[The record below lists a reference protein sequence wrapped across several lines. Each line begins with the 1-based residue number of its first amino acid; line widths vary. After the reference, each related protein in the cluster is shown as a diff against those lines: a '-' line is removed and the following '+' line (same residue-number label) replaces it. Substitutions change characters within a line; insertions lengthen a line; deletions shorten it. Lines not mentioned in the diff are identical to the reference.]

1 MLSEHKIKAVENIAL
16 DTLSGS
22 KALGIFPTPVDKIL
36 AYANLK
42 VSSGVD
48 LSKINNS
55 FFNKADMQV
64 RRGMIK
70 LRGVLDRKEKTVYLD
85 LTQLGVRKT
94 FVKLHE
100 AGHELCPW
108 QEKLQNCLDDD
119 ETLDPDINELFEA
132 EANLFASASLFQL
145 GIFSDKMAELP
156 LEMNSAILL
165 SKTFGASV
173 HSTLRRY
180 VEKNPKRCALLVL
193 KKDEDKTFNLPKLYV
208 RNSFQ
213 SNSFT
218 KDWGTIAWGSELGI
232 EVPFVLDYLIG
243 RKHYKSE
250 IQILSQ
256 DMKSVDCNYYYFDN
270 TYNIFVLIVPKGE
283 MIRSKTNIYLKV

>member
-1 MLSEHKIKAVENIAL
+1 MLSEHKIKTVENIAL

-22 KALGIFPTPVDKIL
+22 KALGVFPTPVDKIL
-36 AYANLK
+36 DYANLK

-48 LSKINNS
+48 LSKVNNS
-55 FFNKADMQV
+55 FFNKADIQV

-70 LRGVLDRKEKTVYLD
+70 LRGVLDRKDKTVYLD

-173 HSTLRRY
+173 HATLRRY

-193 KKDEDKTFNLPKLYV
+193 KKDEDKTFNLSKLYV
-208 RNSFQ
+208 RNYFQ

-218 KDWGTIAWGSELGI
+218 KDWGTIAWANEIGI
-232 EVPFVLDYLIG
+232 EVPFVLDYLVG

-250 IQILSQ
+250 IEILSQ
-256 DMKSVDCNYYYFDN
+256 DMKSVNCNYYYFDN

-283 MIRSKTNIYLKV
+283 IIRSKTKIYLNT